1 MKIKEKIRKLI
12 KQDINNGIEEIKKIS
27 VIKNLFI
34 FLSGVL
40 FTCLLQMIVYNV
52 DPSNY
57 VGEKLNQYFRKNI
70 AKELGCEDSQNIDIV
85 HIKKYAQEPLSDKNS
100 IFVIGEL
107 SNEENIGNQVFVAVF
122 EVGERKLWDFVIN
135 TNAEYK
141 ISDFFVTTTYNEYEM
156 NFQNINFVD
165 LDEDGTDEVIIDFK
179 SNYATTIANYT
190 IILTNDNKR
199 WLIMTPDFEN
209 LQVELE
215 MIDRNYRVVLYET
228 VFHNSKSEE
237 DIVIYGL
244 SRGGILDFY
253 ENRIYGFIDF
263 CYKIPVLKLE
273 QAMMDIDTYAYCML
287 RLEGKDLVRDNS
299 WNDGDVLVDR
309 SLSFEEVYDYM
320 GKVINGV
327 TFYGEP

>member
-1 MKIKEKIRKLI
+1 MKIKKKIIKLI
-12 KQDINNGIEEIKKIS
+12 KQDIDNGIKEIKTVS
-27 VIKNLFI
+27 VIKNLFV
-34 FLSGVL
+34 FLCGVL

-57 VGEKLNQYFRKNI
+57 VGEKLNQYFRENI

-85 HIKKYAQEPLSDKNS
+85 HVKRYAQDPLSDKNS
-100 IFVIGEL
+100 IFVIGEFP
-107 SNEENIGNQVFVAVF
+107 NEENMGKQVFAVVF

-141 ISDFFVTTTYNEYEM
+141 ISNLFVTAANNKYEM

-165 LDEDGTDEVIIDFK
+165 LDEDGTDEVIIDFE
-179 SNYATTIANYT
+179 SNYATSIASYT
-190 IILTNDNKR
+190 LILTNDNKR
-199 WLIMTPDFEN
+199 WLIMAPDFEN

-215 MIDRNYRVVLYET
+215 MIDKNYRVVLYET
-228 VFHNSKSEE
+228 IFHDSKSRE

-253 ENRIYGFIDF
+253 ENRMYGFTDF
-263 CYKIPVLKLE
+263 CYKIPVLRLD
-273 QAMMDIDTYAYCML
+273 QAMLDIDTYIYCML
-287 RLEGKDLVRDNS
+287 RLEGKQLVRDNS
-299 WNDGDVLVDR
+299 WNDGGVLVSR

-320 GKVINGV
+320 GKVIDGV
-327 TFYGEP
+327 TFYREP